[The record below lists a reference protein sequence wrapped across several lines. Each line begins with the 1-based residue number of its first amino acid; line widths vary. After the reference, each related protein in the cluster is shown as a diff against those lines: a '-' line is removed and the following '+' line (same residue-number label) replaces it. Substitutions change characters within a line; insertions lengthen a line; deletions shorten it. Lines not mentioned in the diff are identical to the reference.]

1 MLKLSVGFSKN
12 IRVEPLV
19 DGSVK
24 SLNLEFQFIQCNPGE
39 LFYRNLKYDEFD
51 VFEMSFSEYLM
62 VKARQNKQKWQWSG
76 LPIFLSKAFMWVN
89 LFVNA
94 RSQINELADLKGKS
108 LGIPDYPMTAA
119 LWFRKLLKELYG
131 IHPEQIVWYN
141 GRTKDRSHAGLMGLD
156 QDAAHGVDLQWLT
169 GQQTLDVMLDRGE
182 IDAAIL
188 IPRRG
193 DSEANDSKAL
203 DRYGGTPL
211 EGNPNIRRLFQDS
224 GRHLIERFYSKT
236 GFLPVNHLIVVQ
248 EEVLAKN
255 PWMALELYEL
265 FQKSKQKAYEKAR
278 YQNQAYLLFQGEDF
292 RKQAKV
298 FGEDPYPF
306 GLQANRPMLQMAME
320 SSLEQR
326 LISAPLS
333 VEECFHPSTWDS

>member
-1 MLKLSVGFSKN
+1 MLKLTVGFSKN

-24 SLNLEFQFIQCNPGE
+24 PRNLELQFVPCNPGE

-62 VKARQNKQKWQWSG
+62 VKARGDKAKWQWTG
-76 LPIFLSKAFMWVN
+76 LPIFLSKAFVWVN
-89 LFVNA
+89 FFVNA
-94 RSQINELADLKGKS
+94 RSQINDLGDLKGKL

-141 GRTKDRSHAGLMGLD
+141 GRTKDLSHAGLMGLD
-156 QDAAHGVDLQWLT
+156 QDTAHGVDLHWLT
-169 GQQTLDVMLDRGE
+169 EQQTLDVMLDRGE
-182 IDAAIL
+182 IDAAVL

-193 DSEANDSKAL
+193 DSETKDSKPL

-211 EGNPNIRRLFQDS
+211 EGNPNIRKLFRDS
-224 GRHLIERFYSKT
+224 GRDLIEKFHSKT
-236 GFLPVNHLIVVQ
+236 GFVPVNHVVVVQ
-248 EEVLAKN
+248 NKVLDKD
-255 PWMALELYEL
+255 PWVALELYEV
-265 FQKSKQKAYEKAR
+265 FQQSKQKAYEKAR

-292 RKQAKV
+292 KKQAEI

-306 GLQANRPMLQMAME
+306 GLKANRRMLQMVVE

-326 LISAPLS
+326 LISAPVS
-333 VEECFHPSTWDS
+333 IEECFSPRTWDS